1 MSGPRAPSKTVL
13 VIGSG
18 GREHALGWKLACS
31 PQVARLIVAPGNDGM
46 PAAWERWDSPLKTR
60 EDFAGIAQRASE
72 AKVDLVVV
80 GPDNPLAD
88 GIVDILEEHG
98 LLAFGP
104 RANAARI
111 EASKAFA
118 KDVMIAARVPTA
130 KYVEAHS
137 VADAKTL
144 LAGLDWQSSGWV
156 IKADGLALGKGV
168 HVCDTLVEARLALT
182 SLEKQGLTG
191 PFLIEQKLQGEEI
204 SWLAFCDGSRVALLD
219 PARDYKRV
227 RDQDQGPNTG
237 GMGAFSPIAGLPE
250 RLADRVRREV
260 FEPTLQELAKRG
272 APFRGVL
279 YAGLMVD
286 LERGSLSVLEFNAR
300 FGDPETQ
307 VLMARLNDDFYRWCE
322 AVAKGDLSPL
332 PEKVPFSR
340 EAAVVVIGAAE
351 GYPDAPRKG
360 AGLATQ
366 EGLLPENPAL
376 CPAYFF
382 AGVSR
387 AGSDWTVSGGRVL
400 GAMGLGATL
409 EQARSQ
415 AYERIRKIRSPG
427 LHYRSDIA
435 AVQGA
440 HS

>member
-1 MSGPRAPSKTVL
+1 
-13 VIGSG
+13 
-18 GREHALGWKLACS
+18 
-31 PQVARLIVAPGNDGM
+31 
-46 PAAWERWDSPLKTR
+46 
-60 EDFAGIAQRASE
+60 
-72 AKVDLVVV
+72 
-80 GPDNPLAD
+80 
-88 GIVDILEEHG
+88 
-98 LLAFGP
+98 
-104 RANAARI
+104 
-111 EASKAFA
+111 
-118 KDVMIAARVPTA
+118 
-130 KYVEAHS
+130 
-137 VADAKTL
+137 
-144 LAGLDWQSSGWV
+144 
-156 IKADGLALGKGV
+156 
-168 HVCDTLVEARLALT
+168 
-182 SLEKQGLTG
+182 
-191 PFLIEQKLQGEEI
+191 
-204 SWLAFCDGSRVALLD
+204 
-219 PARDYKRV
+219 
-227 RDQDQGPNTG
+227 
-237 GMGAFSPIAGLPE
+237 
-250 RLADRVRREV
+250 
-260 FEPTLQELAKRG
+260 
-272 APFRGVL
+272 
-279 YAGLMVD
+279 
-286 LERGSLSVLEFNAR
+286 
-300 FGDPETQ
+300 
-307 VLMARLNDDFYRWCE
+307 
-322 AVAKGDLSPL
+322 VAKGDLSPL